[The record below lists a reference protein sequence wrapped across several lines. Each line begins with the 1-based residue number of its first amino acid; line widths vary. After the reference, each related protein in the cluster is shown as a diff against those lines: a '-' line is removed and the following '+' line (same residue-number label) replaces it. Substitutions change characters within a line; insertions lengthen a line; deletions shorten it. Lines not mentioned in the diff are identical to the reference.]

1 MTTSDLTVADVKKL
15 KVQELRDE
23 LSKRNLDT
31 SGLKAA
37 LQEKLEKALEAE
49 ALSIELE
56 DPSAVEDLPTTTTT
70 TITAEA
76 SAGGEKIT
84 SAEGQ
89 APKEGAKEATPK
101 DAAGLSFE
109 EKKALRAQKF
119 GIEVKKTEGERR
131 QERAKRFNVQSVQG
145 DDFEAKKKARQERFG
160 ALLSPLKPV
169 ARKEKAE
176 KQKNLSAKPK
186 IEKSATTSMVQK
198 LGVDAKKME
207 ERKKRFGDT
216 LGKPLSD
223 FEKKKKERENKF
235 GTSP

>member
-56 DPSAVEDLPTTTTT
+56 EPPAVEDLPTTTTT
-70 TITAEA
+70 ATAEA
-76 SAGGEKIT
+76 SAGGEKTT

-119 GIEVKKTEGERR
+119 GMEVKKTEEERR